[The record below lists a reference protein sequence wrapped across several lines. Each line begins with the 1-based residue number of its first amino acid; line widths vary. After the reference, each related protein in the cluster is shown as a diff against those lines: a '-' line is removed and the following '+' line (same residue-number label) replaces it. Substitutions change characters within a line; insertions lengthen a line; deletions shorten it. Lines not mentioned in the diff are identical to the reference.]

1 MEFRCKTCGG
11 TLRFQEGQLIAK
23 CENCGNSQFV
33 FDFLDKDSECYQE
46 NVRQIE
52 AEKERFEQSYY
63 EYADDILN
71 AESYCLTSSRLKE
84 IIDFFSCA
92 NDYKDSATYLDL
104 AKTLFLQHV
113 ESYSDCLLAMKYLDD
128 IPPSDDFNKEDL
140 TDALKKLAASYRY
153 SELINAGYAV
163 SDNNSLSGDN
173 LLSII
178 RELIEAEK
186 ADTSE
191 LDDFDSEIVRI
202 SKNNVLKWLEENGI
216 AIIRNIDSRNL
227 LIQIKACV
235 SELSK
240 KFDFSKSNDYYDA
253 INSRLHIL
261 EIQESERIQ
270 RLNEEKQKAQKKKRI
285 IRIAIVSAAVLVVFA
300 IVLSVVIKSNGYSAD
315 NISIKIVSKT
325 NDKYNENLADGY
337 IGAGYYYTFGY
348 VVSNDSPNDIRLIRG
363 TMEVFDSNGNSL
375 STSTVEM
382 QGKLQAKSSATWNIQ
397 LNVSKGDNARKIW
410 NSSLSELRITFRIKA
425 IYFTDGTNKS
435 YGDTRSVVVNEI
447 SQ

>member
-1 MEFRCKTCGG
+1 M
-11 TLRFQEGQLIAK
+11 IAK
-23 CENCGNSQFV
+23 CESCGNSQFV
-33 FDFLDKDSECYQE
+33 FDFLDKDSDRYQE
-46 NVRQIE
+46 NIRQIE
-52 AEKERFEQSYY
+52 AEKERFEQAYY

-84 IIDFFSCA
+84 IIGFFSNA
-92 NDYKDSATYLDL
+92 NDYKNSATYLDL

-140 TDALKKLAASYRY
+140 TDALKNLATSYRY

-163 SDNNSLSGDN
+163 SDNNTLSGDN

-178 RELIEAEK
+178 RELIEAKK

-202 SKNNVLKWLEENGI
+202 SKNNALKWLEENGI
-216 AIIRNIDSRNL
+216 EIIKNTDSMNL
-227 LIQIKACV
+227 LIQIKQCV
-235 SELSK
+235 SELSDK
-240 KFDFSKSNDYYDA
+240 YQLPNSNVFYDA
-253 INSRLHIL
+253 INSKLQSL
-261 EIQESERIQ
+261 EIQQSERIK
-270 RLNEEKQKAQKKKRI
+270 RLNKEKQKARKKRKCICFSI
-285 IRIAIVSAAVLVVFA
+285 IFVALLTVFA
-300 IVLSVVIKSNGYSAD
+300 IILSVIIKSNGYSAD
-315 NISIKIVSKT
+315 NVSMRIVSKT
-325 NDKYNENLADGY
+325 NDQYNETLADGY
-337 IGAGYYYTFGY
+337 RGAGYYYTFGF
-348 VVSNDSPNDIRLIRG
+348 VISNDSPNDIKLIRG

-410 NSSLSELRITFRIKA
+410 NSSLEELKITFRIKA
-425 IYFTDGTNKS
+425 IYFGDGTEKS
-435 YGDTRSVVVNEI
+435 YDVGSMVIHEPSKQCQYDNRNMGS
-447 SQ
+447 

>member
-23 CENCGNSQFV
+23 CESCGNSQFV
-33 FDFLDKDSECYQE
+33 FDFLDKDSDRYQE

-84 IIDFFSCA
+84 IIDFFSYA

-128 IPPSDDFNKEDL
+128 IPPSDDFNKEDFI
-140 TDALKKLAASYRY
+140 DVLKKLATSYRY
-153 SELINAGYAV
+153 SELINDGYAV
-163 SDNNSLSGDN
+163 SDNSSLSGDN

-186 ADTSE
+186 TDTSG
-191 LDDFDSEIVRI
+191 LDEYDCEIIRI
-202 SKNNVLKWLEENGI
+202 SKNNALKWLEEKGI
-216 AIIRNIDSRNL
+216 EIIRNIVSRNL

-235 SELSK
+235 SELSN

-253 INSRLHIL
+253 IDSRLQIL

-285 IRIAIVSAAVLVVFA
+285 IRLTIVSAAVLVVFA
-300 IVLSVVIKSNGYSAD
+300 IVLSVIIKSNGYSAD

-337 IGAGYYYTFGY
+337 IGAGYYYTFGF
-348 VVSNDSPNDIRLIRG
+348 VVSNDSPNDIKLIRG
-363 TMEVFDSNGNSL
+363 TMEVFDSLGNSL

-410 NSSLSELRITFRIKA
+410 NSSLDELKITFRIKA

-435 YGDTRSVVVNEI
+435 YDVGSVVIHEP
-447 SQ
+447 SK